1 MRQTINAQYK
11 ITSKVKL
18 YLKHV
23 GTNNDVENLL
33 YDLVLVGT

>member
-1 MRQTINAQYK
+1 MPNIK
-11 ITSKVKL
+11 SPLKVKL

-33 YDLVLVGT
+33 YDLVLDGT